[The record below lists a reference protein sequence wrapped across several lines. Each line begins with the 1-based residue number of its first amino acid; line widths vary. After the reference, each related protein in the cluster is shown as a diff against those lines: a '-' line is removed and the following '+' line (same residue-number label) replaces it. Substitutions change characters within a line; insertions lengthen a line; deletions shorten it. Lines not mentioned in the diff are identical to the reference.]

1 MEIIH
6 ITNEN
11 FEEIKS
17 KTPALIV
24 DFWAS
29 WCVPC
34 KQFAPIFEKAALSHS
49 DIQFAK
55 VDVDQNKETAMAYK
69 ISSIPTI
76 LAFKNG
82 EQIFSKIGAMKPD
95 EFEEL
100 AKQLTE

>member
-6 ITNEN
+6 LTNEN
-11 FEEIKS
+11 FEQIKNNA
-17 KTPALIV
+17 PILIV

-34 KQFAPIFEKAALSHS
+34 KQFAPIFEKIAANNP

-55 VDVDQNKETAMAYK
+55 VDVDSNKETAMDYG
-69 ISSIPTI
+69 ILSIPTI

-82 EQIFSKIGAMKPD
+82 ENAFSKIGAMKPD
-95 EFEEL
+95 EFEKL
-100 AKQLTE
+100 ITDLKK